1 MAMLT
6 IGLLWQSLNSD
17 NLGVGALTFSNIAI
31 VENIA
36 KELGQDVRF
45 RVFCWRDPGT
55 MQLQQSNVEVYQ
67 MATKELID
75 PRKYFREVRTCDMVL
90 DISGGDSFADIYG
103 LRRFHFNILSKFLI
117 LLAGKSLVLSPQ
129 TIGPFSHRTSLWLAK
144 AMMQR
149 AKAVVTRDSLSTE
162 YVKQFNL
169 KKVIEATDVAFKL
182 PYIQAPKMAGQK
194 PKVGI
199 NISGLLCNG
208 GYDRNNMFS
217 LKTDYPDL
225 ARKLVGHF
233 AARKDCETHLV
244 SHVISVGTEVEDDY
258 RVAEMLAKDF
268 PGTIL
273 APRFAN
279 PPEAKSYISGMDY
292 FCGSR
297 MHACIAAFSTGVPVV
312 PIAYSR
318 KFSGLFGSLGYKH
331 NTDCKTQTAD
341 EILGAVVAG
350 FENRQAL
357 AAEVATAVAL
367 AQTKLGAYEDVL
379 RSLMAKR

>member
-1 MAMLT
+1 MLT

-45 RVFCWRDPGT
+45 KVLCWRDPGP
-55 MQLQQSNVEVYQ
+55 MQLQKPNVEVYQ
-67 MATKELID
+67 MGTKELID
-75 PRKYFREVRTCDMVL
+75 PRKYFMQARGCDMVL

-103 LRRFHFNILSKFLI
+103 LRRFHFNILGKFLI

-129 TIGPFSHRTSLWLAK
+129 TIGPFNHRTSRWLAK
-144 AMMQR
+144 AMMKR
-149 AKAVVTRDSLSTE
+149 AKAVVTRDSLSTA
-162 YVKQFNL
+162 YVKQFDLNS
-169 KKVIEATDVAFKL
+169 VIEATDVAFKL
-182 PYIQAPKMAGQK
+182 PYVQAAKTPGQK

-225 ARKLVGHF
+225 ARKLVAHF
-233 AARKDCETHLV
+233 STRTDCETHLV
-244 SHVISVGTEVEDDY
+244 SHVISSNVEVEDDY
-258 RVAEMLAKDF
+258 RVAVRLAAEF
-268 PGTIL
+268 PSVIV

-341 EILGAVVAG
+341 EILTAVVSG
-350 FENRQAL
+350 FENRQEL
-357 AAEVATAVAL
+357 AKEVAATLAL
-367 AQTKLGAYEDVL
+367 AQKKLGAYEDVL
-379 RSLMAKR
+379 RSLMSKS